1 MKFNISKEA
10 IDFMEK
16 EFRGKTI
23 RIYPRR
29 KVWSGNIYDWAMDEP
44 KDTDEVYKEGNVQ
57 ILLDDSI
64 CKSVDTIQIRYEEY
78 EWGDTIVI
86 TSA

>member
-1 MKFNISKEA
+1 
-10 IDFMEK
+10 
-16 EFRGKTI
+16 
-23 RIYPRR
+23 
-29 KVWSGNIYDWAMDEP
+29 MDEP

>member
-29 KVWSGNIYDWAMDEP
+29 KV
-44 KDTDEVYKEGNVQ
+44 
-57 ILLDDSI
+57 
-64 CKSVDTIQIRYEEY
+64 
-78 EWGDTIVI
+78 
-86 TSA
+86 